1 MTPRNRKRLG
11 LVLLVALFLTPLLAA
26 IVLNAVGWRPAGTR
40 NYGELVEPPRPL
52 ADALFVLDGGEPLRW
67 EDADWSW
74 TLFALPGPGCA
85 DACIADFAEAGPAFQ
100 TYSDCAL
107 PLVPRSAA
115 ARDVPPPRG
124 ADRTATASPVRR

>member
-52 ADALFVLDGGEPLRW
+52 ADARFVSSGDY
-67 EDADWSW
+67 
-74 TLFALPGPGCA
+74 ALSERCP
-85 DACIADFAEAGPAFQ
+85 FLVAE
-100 TYSDCAL
+100 
-107 PLVPRSAA
+107 RAA
-115 ARDVPPPRG
+115 
-124 ADRTATASPVRR
+124 